1 MVYFETMK
9 ILVVGGG
16 GREHALAWKL
26 KASDRVKEI
35 YCAPG
40 NGGTAGIA
48 MNVDIKADDIE
59 ALLDFAKTK
68 KIDLTVVGPEQP
80 LVLGIVDL
88 FNSNGLRI
96 FGPSQAAA
104 ELEGS
109 KAFMKDVL
117 KTAGIPTASYEIFN
131 NEKDALAY
139 LDGYEEFPVVVKA
152 DGLAAGKGVLVA
164 PDAKSAQTFVSDV
177 MSVKIFG
184 ESGNRVI
191 IEQFLDGEE
200 ASYIVV
206 ADGENYVPLATSQD
220 HKRIGDND
228 TGPNTGGMGAYSP
241 APVVTPEIKDKI
253 EARVIRP
260 LLAEM
265 KKRGAPF
272 TGFLYAGIMVVN
284 GEPIV
289 LEFNVRFGDPETQ
302 PILQRYKSD
311 LVDLLEAAI
320 DGKVTSVT
328 PEWPGN
334 ASVCVVMVSKGYPGS
349 YEKGKVIKGL
359 EDDIENVTIFHAGT
373 DIKNGEVVTSGG
385 RVLGVTATAANIK
398 AAAELA
404 YRRVASIKWD
414 GAYSRKDIASRAIA
428 RQK

>member
-1 MVYFETMK
+1 MK
-9 ILVVGGG
+9 LLVIGGG

-26 KASDRVKEI
+26 KQSTRVEELF
-35 YCAPG
+35 CAPG
-40 NGGTAGIA
+40 NGGTVQIA
-48 MNVDIKADDIE
+48 TNVDIKADDIE
-59 ALLDFAKTK
+59 ALLDFAINE

-88 FNSNGLRI
+88 FKSNGLRI
-96 FGPSQAAA
+96 FGPSQVAA

-117 KTAGIPTASYEIFN
+117 KNAGIPTASYETFD
-131 NEKDALAY
+131 NEDDALAY
-139 LDGYEEFPVVVKA
+139 LDSYPEVPVVVKA

-164 PDAKSAQTFVSDV
+164 PDLESANTFVREI
-177 MSVKIFG
+177 MSEKIFG
-184 ESGNRVI
+184 DSGSRVI

-206 ADGENYVPLATSQD
+206 ADGDNYLPLATSQD
-220 HKRIGDND
+220 HKRIGDGD

-241 APVVTPEIKDKI
+241 APVVTQEIEEKI
-253 EARVIRP
+253 NKRVIEP
-260 LLAEM
+260 LLTEM

-284 GEPIV
+284 HEPIV

-302 PILQRYKSD
+302 PILARYTGD

-320 DGKVTSVT
+320 DGDVSRIT
-328 PEWPGN
+328 PEWTEDK
-334 ASVCVVMVSKGYPGS
+334 SVCVVMASEGYPGS
-349 YEKGKVIKGL
+349 YEKGKVISGL
-359 EDDIENVTIFHAGT
+359 EYKIENVTVFHAGT

-385 RVLGVTATAANIK
+385 RVLGVTATAPTYKEAV
-398 AAAELA
+398 ELA
-404 YRRVASIKWD
+404 YRRVASITWD
-414 GAYSRKDIASRAIA
+414 GEQHRTDIASRALA
-428 RQK
+428 RPK